1 MQRNF
6 RIDRSSKIIVHI
18 LRIIKYTAMSLS
30 VSVVHQA
37 YFDRRHVD
45 FTDADRTIPIEKSQK
60 ALGVKTAQRR
70 YN

>member
-6 RIDRSSKIIVHI
+6 KIDCPSKIILHI
-18 LRIIKYTAMSLS
+18 LRIIQYTAMSLS
-30 VSVVHQA
+30 VNVVHQA

-45 FTDADRTIPIEKSQK
+45 FIDANRSIPIEKSQT

>member
-1 MQRNF
+1 
-6 RIDRSSKIIVHI
+6 
-18 LRIIKYTAMSLS
+18 MSLS

-45 FTDADRTIPIEKSQK
+45 FTDADRTIPIEKSQT